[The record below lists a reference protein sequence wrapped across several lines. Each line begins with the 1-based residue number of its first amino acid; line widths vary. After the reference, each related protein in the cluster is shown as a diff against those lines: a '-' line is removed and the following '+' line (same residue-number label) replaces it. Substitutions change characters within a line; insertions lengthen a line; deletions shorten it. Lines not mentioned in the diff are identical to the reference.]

1 MRKFAYLFIGM
12 LILVAFVFSGC
23 GRGVDTDETTSPK
36 YDLRGGIV
44 KNLDTDSTLSVLIVT
59 KDNIYYP
66 LANIVLYGDTLI
78 YDTAQ
83 LFYWFSDTGSSMPS
97 SGTDTLKITDSL
109 LLDEK
114 FALILPNDFL
124 ISSISLP
131 ENRINAGG
139 ASVQLQWQTSL
150 QSDGYILGVVMM
162 DSIYTDG
169 GYSEFVSDGFTSAT
183 IPPDA
188 FRIYGDSLT
197 IGWYYVYVYSY
208 TGSPA
213 STYNLPT
220 SIPAG
225 LTDNISKPDIT
236 GRFGTIVV
244 TMRDS
249 IFVDAQ

>member
-1 MRKFAYLFIGM
+1 MRNFAYLFAG
-12 LILVAFVFSGC
+12 LFVLAAILLSEC
-23 GRGVDTDETTSPK
+23 GRAVDIDKTTSSK
-36 YDLRGGIV
+36 YGLRGGIV
-44 KNLDTDSTLSVLIVT
+44 KNLDTDSTLSVIIVT
-59 KDNIYYP
+59 KDNVPYP
-66 LANIVLYGDTLI
+66 LANVVLYDDTLV

-83 LFYWFSDTGSSMPS
+83 GFYRFSDTGASMPA
-97 SGTDTLKITDSL
+97 SGTDTLKIVDSL

-114 FALILPNDFL
+114 FVIILPND
-124 ISSISLP
+124 IMITSIALP
-131 ENRINAGG
+131 DNRINAGG

-150 QSDGYILGVVMM
+150 QNDGYILAVVLK
-162 DSIYTDG
+162 DSTYTDG
-169 GYSEFVSDGFTSAT
+169 GFTEFVLGGVNSAS
-183 IPPDA
+183 ILPDA

-220 SIPAG
+220 SIPVG
-225 LTDNISKPDIT
+225 LTDNISTLDIT

-244 TMRDS
+244 TGRDS